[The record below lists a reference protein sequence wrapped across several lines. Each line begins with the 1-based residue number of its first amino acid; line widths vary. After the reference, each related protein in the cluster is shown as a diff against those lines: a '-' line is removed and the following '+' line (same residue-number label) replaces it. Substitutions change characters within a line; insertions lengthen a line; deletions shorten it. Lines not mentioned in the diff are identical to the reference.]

1 MEAVDKLE
9 PLVRAF
15 HKEIEQSLSFFSST
29 RPSFVFTDLDR
40 NISVRLEEEENGRP
54 GIVPLT
60 SSGYVV
66 LGIKPEFKC
75 TWDDSLSFPAI
86 DQSSFAIYPYANT
99 QRAPLFRVEYD
110 RDRGRKN
117 PSAHFHVHAH
127 RDEFTHLMGFSK
139 KLHTEKEKKVREFLK
154 KVPAI
159 SSFHFTNGG
168 HRFRPILEDVLESL
182 RVEFNLDVDKALW
195 QEHLKTVRLTWHSI
209 QTAAVVRDNPA
220 AAVKVLQEEY
230 GLKVPAERE
239 CPPERIDKINR
250 S

>member
-1 MEAVDKLE
+1 MEAADKLE

-29 RPSFVFTDLDR
+29 SPSFVFTDLDR
-40 NISVRLEEEENGRP
+40 NISVRLDEEENGRP

-99 QRAPLFRVEYD
+99 QRPPLFRVEYD

-117 PSAHFHVHAH
+117 PSALFHVHAH
-127 RDEFTHLMGFSK
+127 RDEFTHLMGFGEKLNTK
-139 KLHTEKEKKVREFLK
+139 KNKKVREFLK
-154 KVPAI
+154 KAPAI

-168 HRFRPILEDVLESL
+168 GAPLS
-182 RVEFNLDVDKALW
+182 A
-195 QEHLKTVRLTWHSI
+195 HSGRR
-209 QTAAVVRDNPA
+209 T
-220 AAVKVLQEEY
+220 
-230 GLKVPAERE
+230 
-239 CPPERIDKINR
+239 
-250 S
+250 

>member
-40 NISVRLEEEENGRP
+40 NISVRLDEGENGRP

-75 TWDDSLSFPAI
+75 TWDDSLSFPAV

-127 RDEFTHLMGFSK
+127 RDEFTHLMGFSE
-139 KLHTEKEKKVREFLK
+139 KLHTKKEKKVRGFLK

-168 HRFRPILEDVLESL
+168 APLPTDSGRR
-182 RVEFNLDVDKALW
+182 A
-195 QEHLKTVRLTWHSI
+195 
-209 QTAAVVRDNPA
+209 
-220 AAVKVLQEEY
+220 
-230 GLKVPAERE
+230 
-239 CPPERIDKINR
+239 
-250 S
+250 